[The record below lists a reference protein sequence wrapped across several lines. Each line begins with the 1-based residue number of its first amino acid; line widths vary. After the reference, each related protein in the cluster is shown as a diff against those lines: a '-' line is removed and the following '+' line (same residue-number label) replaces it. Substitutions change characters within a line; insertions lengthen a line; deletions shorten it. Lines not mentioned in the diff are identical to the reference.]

1 VRDASVMTSPAYLER
16 LNNPSPWSRKMF
28 ASCRLS
34 RTLCRIAESRGKGV
48 GGELLASQN
57 PGEVAIDEIAA
68 MRGVTGVHLLE
79 RDTSLERPRTH
90 EESLRHGGADESVE
104 RVLIVEGHDLRSIA
118 LPGQRF
124 RLSHVMEAS

>member
-1 VRDASVMTSPAYLER
+1 MTSPAYLER

-34 RTLCRIAESRGKGV
+34 RTLCRVAESRGNGV
-48 GGELLASQN
+48 GGEVMTVRN
-57 PGEVAIDEIAA
+57 PGQVAIDAIAA
-68 MRGVTGVHLLE
+68 TSGVTGVHLLE

-118 LPGQRF
+118 LAGERF